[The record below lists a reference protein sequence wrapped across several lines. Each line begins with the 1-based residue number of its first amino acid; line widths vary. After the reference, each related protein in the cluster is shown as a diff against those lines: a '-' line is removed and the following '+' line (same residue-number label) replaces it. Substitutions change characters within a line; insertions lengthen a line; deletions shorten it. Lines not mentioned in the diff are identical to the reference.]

1 MGGLRKIR
9 VVAGGE
15 LMKISGQREQE
26 KLILQ
31 IEGRLDT
38 ATSPQL
44 EQELGE
50 GLDGVRELVLD
61 FTPLE
66 YISSA
71 GLRVLLAAHK
81 KMAKQE
87 GQLVIRGANEGVRE
101 VFTITGFMDI
111 LHVEREQTIMN
122 QVRG

>member
-1 MGGLRKIR
+1 
-9 VVAGGE
+9 
-15 LMKISGQREQE
+15 MKITGQREEE
-26 KLILQ
+26 KLILR

-61 FTPLE
+61 FTPLG

-81 KMAKQE
+81 KMEKQE
-87 GQLVIRGANEGVRE
+87 GQLVIRGANESVRE
-101 VFTITGFMDI
+101 VFNVTGFMDI
-111 LHVEREQTIMN
+111 LHVE
-122 QVRG
+122 

>member
-1 MGGLRKIR
+1 MR
-9 VVAGGE
+9 
-15 LMKISGQREQE
+15 ISRQSEQE

-50 GLDGVRELVLD
+50 GLDRVRELVLD

-81 KMAKQE
+81 KMEKQE
-87 GQLVIRGANEGVRE
+87 GRLVIRGANEGVRK

-111 LHVEREQTIMN
+111 LHVE
-122 QVRG
+122 

>member
-1 MGGLRKIR
+1 MR
-9 VVAGGE
+9 
-15 LMKISGQREQE
+15 ISRQSEQE

-50 GLDGVRELVLD
+50 GLDRVRELVLD

-66 YISSA
+66 YITSA

-81 KMAKQE
+81 KMEKQE
-87 GQLVIRGANEGVRE
+87 GRLVIRGANEGVRK

-111 LHVEREQTIMN
+111 LHVE
-122 QVRG
+122 

>member
-1 MGGLRKIR
+1 
-9 VVAGGE
+9 
-15 LMKISGQREQE
+15 MKITGQREEE
-26 KLILQ
+26 KLILR

-61 FTPLE
+61 FTPLR

-81 KMAKQE
+81 KMEKQE
-87 GQLVIRGANEGVRE
+87 GRLVIRGANEGVRE
-101 VFTITGFMDI
+101 VFIVTGFMDI
-111 LHVEREQTIMN
+111 LHVE
-122 QVRG
+122 

>member
-1 MGGLRKIR
+1 
-9 VVAGGE
+9 
-15 LMKISGQREQE
+15 MKISRQRKQE

-61 FTPLE
+61 FTPLG

-81 KMAKQE
+81 KMEKQE

-101 VFTITGFMDI
+101 VFIVTGFMDI
-111 LHVEREQTIMN
+111 LHVE
-122 QVRG
+122 